1 MITTFQALVVALL
14 AVLPGATYTF
24 AYERH
29 AGAYGAHL
37 SDRLVRFLVVS
48 GIFHAALAGP
58 EFALQKKLLAD
69 SADPA
74 SWWQIETIAVVYVA
88 LPFVAGSTLGWAT
101 QKDKRWARA
110 VVGSSRYPRAWDH
123 LWSQGGRMIV
133 RVKLRSGEH
142 LAGLFEPSAN
152 GINSYAS
159 GYGEEADLYL
169 SRQLRVDA
177 KSGEFDVDAQ
187 GSPVPYEPE
196 TGLFLRAEDVE
207 LWHIQEV
214 ADG

>member
-142 LAGLFEPSAN
+142 LAGLFEPRPMESTPMPLGMARRLTCTSLVN
-152 GINSYAS
+152 Y
-159 GYGEEADLYL
+159 ELTP
-169 SRQLRVDA
+169 
-177 KSGEFDVDAQ
+177 
-187 GSPVPYEPE
+187 SPVSSM
-196 TGLFLRAEDVE
+196 LMLRARRC
-207 LWHIQEV
+207 LTNRRP
-214 ADG
+214 ACS